1 VKSRKVIYYVSL
13 LAVLFVVVGAGN
25 LNADSV
31 TDPATNVS
39 YTMTSS
45 FVPEPS
51 SSTFDVTLTVDATH
65 FLGTGGATTGFLSVL
80 SVQFDGGNNG
90 GVDVQV
96 PDGFLASSVPNG
108 CEQSPTAE
116 YLCVANGS
124 PNTVGKVPGVLTF
137 IYSVPESTPSQLP
150 SPSAN
155 IFAIYTS
162 AADGAILGSGAT
174 NLGETFMSVPI
185 QSTTSSGGGGD
196 DGGGGTGGGGG
207 EGGGGGTPVPEPG
220 VLPLLVVGLI
230 GLATFASRRSITV

>member
-1 VKSRKVIYYVSL
+1 MTRDFRKTICRVSS
-13 LAVLFVVVGAGN
+13 LAVLFGLVGAGN
-25 LNADSV
+25 SNADTI
-31 TDPATNVS
+31 TDSATNVS

-45 FVPEPS
+45 LVPEPN

-108 CEQSPTAE
+108 CEQGPTAR

-137 IYSVPESTPSQLP
+137 IYTVPEPVPSQLP
-150 SPSAN
+150 IPSAN
-155 IFAIYTS
+155 IFAIYSS
-162 AADGAILGSGAT
+162 AANGAVFGSGAT
-174 NLGETFMSVPI
+174 NLGQTFITVPI
-185 QSTTSSGGGGD
+185 QSTTPP
-196 DGGGGTGGGGG
+196 GGGG
-207 EGGGGGTPVPEPG
+207 EGGGGTPVPEPG
-220 VLPLLVVGLI
+220 VFPLLVVGLL
-230 GLATFASRRSITV
+230 GLVVFASRRCISV